1 MQLLFIKSHTDHLPL
16 PKNSSDSM
24 NSSGTQ
30 GGVCSV
36 LAEQEWTA
44 AEKPL
49 QRPALMLG
57 LTPAAAGLTCVNEGV
72 FLHIRFLVK
81 PLPTVLA
88 RVGSGV

>member
-1 MQLLFIKSHTDHLPL
+1 MCVVP
-16 PKNSSDSM
+16 
-24 NSSGTQ
+24 
-30 GGVCSV
+30 
-36 LAEQEWTA
+36 AEEEWTA

-72 FLHIRFLVK
+72 FLHIRFLVE

-88 RVGSGV
+88 RIGSGI